1 MPLVQINPEI
11 GPAAVSSGLGRVLA
25 GRQWNPISMRAGMP
39 WDRALAAQSKWK
51 PELPFFASP
60 EAYVLVFESDSGRL
74 SIVTETRRFTRWTI
88 TRIAQNV
95 KGTSL
100 EYKA

>member
-1 MPLVQINPEI
+1 MGRRVTYPSATSKRLLTPVRTALLSSLEI
-11 GPAAVSSGLGRVLA
+11 QR
-25 GRQWNPISMRAGMP
+25 RR
-39 WDRALAAQSKWK
+39 D
-51 PELPFFASP
+51 ELPFFASP

-95 KGTSL
+95 KGTSF